1 MNPMENK
8 QINLHMDKKRAS
20 LVMLFFALALILIGI
35 LAVLSIGKNFAQVSS
50 LLRSDYEYS
59 ATMRDSILQDDYY
72 QFEAGISYSISP
84 ESQTSLNA
92 EILMQTGDSLY
103 TTSVDWNAGQ
113 LSKYGVAI
121 SDGLARRYRLKPGD
135 LLYSKHIV
143 DGAMHEYII
152 EQILPEVS
160 NVKSFARSNFNEG
173 LIIMGYD
180 DQYAENIIHTSRVYT
195 NTPID
200 QLSSSAS
207 DMPVN
212 IVYRTD
218 EIAAVVRTLAPYL
231 LSFLF
236 LSIIVSYGAVYFFN
250 REIRHNMRRLIML
263 GFDKKNLDSSYNRL
277 IYSMCLPAIAAAFLL
292 SVIAAFISGFSFMEG
307 IYFLIAAVIEAAT
320 VFIAVN
326 GCRKRLWR

>member
-1 MNPMENK
+1 MENK
-8 QINLHMDKKRAS
+8 QINLHMDRKRAS
-20 LVMLFFALALILIGI
+20 LVMLFFALALVFIGV
-35 LAVLSIGKNFAQVSS
+35 LAILSIGKNLAQISS

-59 ATMRDSILQDDYY
+59 VTMRDPILQDDYY
-72 QFEAGISYSISP
+72 QFEAGISYSLSR

-103 TTSVDWNAGQ
+103 TTSVDWNAEQ

-121 SDGLARRYRLKPGD
+121 SDGMARRYGLKLGD

-143 DGAMHEYII
+143 DGTIHEYTI

-160 NVKSFARSNFNEG
+160 NIKSFARNSFSEG

-180 DQYAENIIHTSRVYT
+180 DQYAENIVHTTRLYT
-195 NTPID
+195 KTPID

-218 EIAAVVRTLAPYL
+218 EIAVVVRTLTPYL
-231 LSFLF
+231 LAFLL
-236 LSIIVSYGAVYFFN
+236 LSIMASYGAVYFTN
-250 REIRHNMRRLIML
+250 REVRHNMKRLIML
-263 GFDKKNLDSSYNRL
+263 GFDKESLDSSYFTR
-277 IYSMCLPAIAAAFLL
+277 IYSVCLPAIAVTFLL
-292 SVIAAFISGFSFMEG
+292 SIIAAFISGFSFMEG
-307 IYFLIAAVIEAAT
+307 IYFLIAAVIEIVT

>member
-1 MNPMENK
+1 MS
-8 QINLHMDKKRAS
+8 LCGHA
-20 LVMLFFALALILIGI
+20 LVMLFFALALVFIGV
-35 LAVLSIGKNFAQVSS
+35 LAILSIGKNLAQISS

-59 ATMRDSILQDDYY
+59 VTMRDPILQDDYY
-72 QFEAGISYSISP
+72 QFEAGISYSLSR

-103 TTSVDWNAGQ
+103 TTSVDWNAEQ

-121 SDGLARRYRLKPGD
+121 SDGMARRYGLKLGD

-143 DGAMHEYII
+143 DGTIHEYTI

-160 NVKSFARSNFNEG
+160 NIKSFARNSFSEG

-180 DQYAENIIHTSRVYT
+180 DQYAENIVHTTRVYT
-195 NTPID
+195 KTPID

-218 EIAAVVRTLAPYL
+218 EIAVVVRTLTPYL
-231 LSFLF
+231 LAFLL
-236 LSIIVSYGAVYFFN
+236 LSIMASYGAVYFTN
-250 REIRHNMRRLIML
+250 REVRHNMKRLIMPGFANRIVFPKTGYEVMHGPKALDIL
-263 GFDKKNLDSSYNRL
+263 GGILPVLFAVGLLDIVDGLGAPGKYAKRHD
-277 IYSMCLPAIAAAFLL
+277 
-292 SVIAAFISGFSFMEG
+292 
-307 IYFLIAAVIEAAT
+307 
-320 VFIAVN
+320 VFIMRYKN
-326 GCRKRLWR
+326 RKYI